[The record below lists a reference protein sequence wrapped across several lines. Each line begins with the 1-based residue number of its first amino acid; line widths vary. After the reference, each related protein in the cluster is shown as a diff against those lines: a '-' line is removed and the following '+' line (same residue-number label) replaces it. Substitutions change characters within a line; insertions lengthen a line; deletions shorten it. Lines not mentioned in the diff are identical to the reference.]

1 MHGEATAMWAAGVLA
16 VASATMLIGVLALR
30 LHAEG
35 EPLSRLF
42 RRARVRR
49 KHA

>member
-1 MHGEATAMWAAGVLA
+1 MHDEATAMWAAGVLA
-16 VASATMLIGVLALR
+16 IASATILIGLLALR

-42 RRARVRR
+42 RRAPARR